1 MLIPVAKVLGLH
13 GLKGEI
19 RISPLGFFQ
28 DFLFQIKVFYLKFPQ
43 EKALEV
49 ETFRKGPG
57 YNIFLVKFKNLDYEE
72 AKKLIHQELYLK
84 TEDLPPLEGE
94 EFYFYQIIGLE
105 VKEKK
110 EDQEKF
116 WGKVVEVMPVGE
128 YELLLIKKD
137 KKNFYLPLVE
147 EYVEEIDFEK
157 RIIWVKDIKSLVEV
171 QS

>member
-13 GLKGEI
+13 GLKGEM

-28 DFLFQIKVFYLKFPQ
+28 DLLFLIKLFYLKFPQ
-43 EKALEV
+43 ERVLEV
-49 ETFRKGPG
+49 ETLRKGPG

-84 TEDLPPLEGE
+84 VEDLPPLEGE

-105 VKEKK
+105 VREKTK
-110 EDQEKF
+110 DKEKF

-128 YELLLIKKD
+128 YELLLVKRD
-137 KKNFYLPLVE
+137 KENFYLPLVE
-147 EYVEEIDFEK
+147 EYVEEVDFEK
-157 RIIWVKDIKSLVEV
+157 GIIWVKDIKPLVEV